1 MTTIVRRATVL
12 ILIALLAATTS
23 ACFFA
28 IGGCSAE
35 EADQLSRM
43 SHYAGAELVP
53 EGDGLGGCG
62 AAFTTTDDPALV
74 VEHYRSTLE
83 AAGWTIDA
91 PPGDGES
98 DAAVSLSARKSPY
111 GMSVSAELLG
121 EPETNF
127 VIPVNSISPD
137 E

>member
-1 MTTIVRRATVL
+1 MSWSATSWAASPPTESSCACAAWADRRDHHRSRAAVSAGYGDRMTTIVRRATVL
-12 ILIALLAATTS
+12 ILIALLATTTS
-23 ACFFA
+23 DCFFA

-74 VEHYRSTLE
+74 V
-83 AAGWTIDA
+83 
-91 PPGDGES
+91 
-98 DAAVSLSARKSPY
+98 
-111 GMSVSAELLG
+111 
-121 EPETNF
+121 
-127 VIPVNSISPD
+127 
-137 E
+137 